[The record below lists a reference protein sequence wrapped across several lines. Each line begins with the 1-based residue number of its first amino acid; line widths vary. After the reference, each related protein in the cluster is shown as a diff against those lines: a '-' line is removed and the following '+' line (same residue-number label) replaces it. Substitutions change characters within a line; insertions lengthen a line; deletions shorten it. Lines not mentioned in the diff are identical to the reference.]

1 MKTYF
6 TCPVCGK
13 PLEQTEKSFVC
24 ADRHTFDTAAE
35 GYVNLAPPRKD
46 ADRSGDAADSCKA
59 RRRFLETG
67 AYEPLANALCEAFAS
82 FGTLSPGDLIVDAGC
97 GEGYYARFVKNRFPQ
112 AEVYGLDLAKSAVKM
127 AAKAEKNKDMSAKSH
142 FAVAGIFDLP
152 FADESTAAVLSVFA
166 PVADQE
172 NRRVLKPGGLLAVAC
187 PGRQHLFGIKERL
200 YETALE
206 NEEKTPLYEG
216 FSLVAEKHVCYEM
229 TLSGEQA
236 ADLFAMTP
244 YFWRSTAE
252 VREKSVNLG
261 QTVTKADF
269 LVKIYRKDACGFD
282 H

>member
-1 MKTYF
+1 MVLHI
-6 TCPVCGK
+6 CHSV
-13 PLEQTEKSFVC
+13 
-24 ADRHTFDTAAE
+24 
-35 GYVNLAPPRKD
+35 
-46 ADRSGDAADSCKA
+46 SGDRIQNLLGLCRGCRVDSCRVDSTVVIDA
-59 RRRFLETG
+59 VDRTQRLAAAFLLVCKTG
-67 AYEPLANALCEAFAS
+67 
-82 FGTLSPGDLIVDAGC
+82 I
-97 GEGYYARFVKNRFPQ
+97 YA
-112 AEVYGLDLAKSAVKM
+112 GLDVAQLAEYVKI
-127 AAKAEKNKDMSAKSH
+127 AILDGCHNVICALTCSRYAFVVLTLERGKVGGSLYVADGGV
-142 FAVAGIFDLP
+142 AVAGIFDLP
-152 FADESTAAVLSVFA
+152 FADESAAAVLSVFA

-200 YETALE
+200 YDTALE

-269 LVKIYRKDACGFD
+269 LVKIYRKDACGSCD
-282 H
+282 